1 MAPATK
7 PAPAKTPRRS
17 RPRSPRL
24 LRSLSWPPAAD
35 APLTKEQKR
44 VLATATVAAATKV
57 LGTAA
62 VKGLPADTT
71 RAQIAQ
77 WMAYLPHGGQWPA
90 ALPRPPP
97 ASSPPRKGPAI
108 PTGPGPFAYPEP
120 GRRAP
125 RRTPGPC
132 SPSPRHTERPARCV
146 QVIGW
151 PGARVGLRPHCP
163 CPKRCLSPRP

>member
-1 MAPATK
+1 VLLRPTRPPRWPTPPIRLAPLPPSWPSRPRPSPRPRPPARKAPATK

-97 ASSPPRKGPAI
+97 AS
-108 PTGPGPFAYPEP
+108 
-120 GRRAP
+120 
-125 RRTPGPC
+125 
-132 SPSPRHTERPARCV
+132 
-146 QVIGW
+146 
-151 PGARVGLRPHCP
+151 
-163 CPKRCLSPRP
+163 

>member
-44 VLATATVAAATKV
+44 VLATATVAATKV

-62 VKGLPADTT
+62 FKGLPADIA

-77 WMAYLPHGGQWPA
+77 RMAYLPHGGQWPA
-90 ALPRPPP
+90 ALPRP
-97 ASSPPRKGPAI
+97 ATRK
-108 PTGPGPFAYPEP
+108 
-120 GRRAP
+120 
-125 RRTPGPC
+125 
-132 SPSPRHTERPARCV
+132 
-146 QVIGW
+146 
-151 PGARVGLRPHCP
+151 
-163 CPKRCLSPRP
+163 